1 MEASR
6 PPAYTV
12 PFRGPTKVF
21 TWSYVFIKFA
31 KARSFCIPFDK
42 EDPPNHEIFKLLCE
56 KKKRNS
62 TGARKGGRVTV
73 NLCMFPRQGFQKKVG
88 TFQK

>member
-1 MEASR
+1 MKPVS
-6 PPAYTV
+6 
-12 PFRGPTKVF
+12 
-21 TWSYVFIKFA
+21 S
-31 KARSFCIPFDK
+31 C
-42 EDPPNHEIFKLLCE
+42 CE
-56 KKKRNS
+56 RKQRHK